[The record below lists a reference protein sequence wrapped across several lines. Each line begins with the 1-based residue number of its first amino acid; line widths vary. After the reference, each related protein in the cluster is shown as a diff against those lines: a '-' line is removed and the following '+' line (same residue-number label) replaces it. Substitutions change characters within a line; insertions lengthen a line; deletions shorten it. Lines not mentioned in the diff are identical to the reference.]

1 MEVFFWI
8 NFCVNFEFYGLFK
21 NEEFWVCKVVC
32 FVVVVIW
39 ILVLKD
45 KYNFINFLFLIKMVL
60 CKGVFLYLFCVCRLL
75 LVCINN
81 LVVVMFFIISSG
93 LFVVFMIVLCCKR
106 IFIIFL
112 WFFIEVMYKVVWLL
126 LFFKL
131 MLYLFVSIFCI
142 WVLFLVWV
150 VLWRLDEFCRFLLLS
165 VCICFINWVNLVNGL
180 YVLDVLL
187 LFIMLDNYV
196 IIKLLRLFLICFI
209 FNIKVWDIGYIC
221 ILII

>member
-1 MEVFFWI
+1 
-8 NFCVNFEFYGLFK
+8 
-21 NEEFWVCKVVC
+21 
-32 FVVVVIW
+32 
-39 ILVLKD
+39 
-45 KYNFINFLFLIKMVL
+45 MVL
-60 CKGVFLYLFCVCRLL
+60 CKGVFLYLFCVCKLL

-196 IIKLLRLFLICFI
+196 IIKLLRLFLISFI
-209 FNIKVWDIGYIC
+209 FKKKVWDIGYIC